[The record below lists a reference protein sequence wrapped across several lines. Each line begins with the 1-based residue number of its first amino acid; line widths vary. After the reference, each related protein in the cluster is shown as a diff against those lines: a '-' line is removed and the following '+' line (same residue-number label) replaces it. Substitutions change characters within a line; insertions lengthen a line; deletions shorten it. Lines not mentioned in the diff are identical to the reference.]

1 MRKRH
6 DDHEEEEH
14 ENHEAW
20 VIPYADMLTLLMG
33 LFVVL
38 WSISNADLSKL
49 EALQGSFAS
58 SLGLSLKGESQL
70 PANSNEGGGPLSGS
84 HGLLD
89 SIKPAMV
96 LVGEELIS
104 QKRVESALDALEREE
119 TQQQAQR
126 IEDRQLAEVEEA
138 ISQHATSQGY
148 GDAVQFRREGRGL
161 VVSIVSDQVLFE
173 PGSADLRPD
182 GRIVLDGLASILFM
196 LPNELAIEGH
206 TDNVPIATSRFPS
219 NWELSTARATS
230 VLQYLV
236 TVHHFPAERLRAAG
250 FGEYRPLSSNDQ
262 PEGRRQNRRVEVAVL
277 SMLDVNASGEIIT
290 PGEDS

>member
-6 DDHEEEEH
+6 SDQEEEEH

-58 SLGLSLKGESQL
+58 SLGLSLKGESQVAS
-70 PANSNEGGGPLSGS
+70 PASDGGGPLSGS
-84 HGLLD
+84 QGLLE
-89 SIKPAMV
+89 SINPTMV
-96 LVGEELIS
+96 VVGDEVIS
-104 QKRVESALDALEREE
+104 QQRVEDALGALERQEN
-119 TQQQAQR
+119 QQQAQR

-138 ISQHATSQGY
+138 ISQHAISHGF
-148 GDAVQFRREGRGL
+148 GEAVQFRREGRGL
-161 VVSIVSDQVLFE
+161 VVSIVSDKVLFE

-182 GRIVLDGLASILFM
+182 GRLVLNGLANVLSTV
-196 LPNELAIEGH
+196 PNELAIEGH

-250 FGEYRPLSSNDQ
+250 FGEHRPLATNASL
-262 PEGRRQNRRVEVAVL
+262 EGRRQNRRVEVAVL
-277 SMLDVNASGEIIT
+277 SMLDLNAASEIIS
-290 PGEDS
+290 PGDSE